1 MRLYK
6 VAFIGFCITVGLL
19 LIPIIHFVSGPLG
32 PAIGGFI
39 AGSKAK
45 VTPGESLLVGT
56 LMGIFSLSIILPI
69 LWISSLFFKFQS
81 FWIILTII
89 SFGYIS
95 TLGLIGALIGGNLAN
110 QKKDVHKNL

>member
-6 VAFIGFCITVGLL
+6 VAFIGLCITVGLL
-19 LIPIIHFVSGPLG
+19 LIPLVHFVSGPLG

-45 VTPGESLLVGT
+45 STPGESFLVGSI
-56 LMGIFSLSIILPI
+56 MGIYSLLIILPI
-69 LWISSLFFKFQS
+69 LWIATIMFEFQS

-89 SFGYIS
+89 CYLYIS
-95 TLGLIGALIGGNLAN
+95 ILGIGGALIGGNMAN
-110 QKKDVHKNL
+110 QRK

>member
-6 VAFIGFCITVGLL
+6 VAFIGFCITLGLL

-45 VTPGESLLVGT
+45 VTPGESILVGII
-56 LMGIFSLSIILPI
+56 MGMFSLLILLPI
-69 LWISSLFFKFQS
+69 LWIASLIFEFQS

-89 SFGYIS
+89 FYGYIS
-95 TLGLIGALIGGNLAN
+95 ILGIIGALIGGNMAN
-110 QKKDVHKNL
+110 QKTEVQKN